1 MSNTFHAIRY
11 ANDADIWM
19 NDFGDLG
26 SKALCALF
34 DTADAAQ
41 TFLDTRRLRRGFR
54 EHLTVQ
60 PLSRDE
66 VLKMLDEANE
76 CLKVADKYGQGA
88 FWQARL
94 DALNLK
100 LEA

>member
-1 MSNTFHAIRY
+1 MAKPCYAIRY
-11 ANDADIWM
+11 TNDADIWM
-19 NDFGDLG
+19 NDEGNLG
-26 SKALCALF
+26 SKTLCALF

-41 TFLDTRRLRRGFR
+41 AFLDTRRLRRGFR
-54 EHLTVQ
+54 ENLSVQ
-60 PLSRDE
+60 PIERAE
-66 VLKMLDEANE
+66 VLTMVEIVREFAERD
-76 CLKVADKYGQGA
+76 A